1 MGGMFYATHLFFQ
14 QLFNLFVSENTM
26 DTGQSW
32 DNILS
37 FVKIKLGANVRALEY
52 TDDEIVSHLKE
63 HILTEF
69 SSYYPASTF
78 LTVKHRDDNVPGL
91 EDHYYLRVKGDVKIF
106 SVVRNYNTNLSQ
118 LFNID
123 FTVMTDPI
131 ASHMFDEQLAY
142 YCVPTF
148 IEFVP
153 PNMVKISNSHIIQK
167 DFTAKI
173 QINHTSPVT
182 SRSGLYSVFKD
193 ICLGEIADII
203 LANREVFSS
212 VRNSMVELN
221 LNLDRL
227 TRFVEKKNELME
239 QVKEQFLLSAEDRVF
254 VF

>member
-1 MGGMFYATHLFFQ
+1 M
-14 QLFNLFVSENTM
+14 E
-26 DTGQSW
+26 TGQSW

-37 FVKIKLGANVRALEY
+37 YIKMKLGANVRALEY
-52 TDDEIVSHLKE
+52 TDNEIIDYIKE
-63 HILTEF
+63 HVLLDF
-69 SSYYPASTF
+69 SSYFPASTF
-78 LTVKHRDDNVPGL
+78 LTVKQFDDKVPGRQ
-91 EDHYYLRVKGDVKIF
+91 DHYYLRVKGDIKVF

-148 IEFVP
+148 VEFVP

-167 DFTAKI
+167 DFTVKL
-173 QINHTSPVT
+173 QINHISPVT
-182 SRSGLYSVFKD
+182 IRSGLYSTFKD

-239 QVKEQFLLSAEDRVF
+239 QVKDQFVLSAEDRVF